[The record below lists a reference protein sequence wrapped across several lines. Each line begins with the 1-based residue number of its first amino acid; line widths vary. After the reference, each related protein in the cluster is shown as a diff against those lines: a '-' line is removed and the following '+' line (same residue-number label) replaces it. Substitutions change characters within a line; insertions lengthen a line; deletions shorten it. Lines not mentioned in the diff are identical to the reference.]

1 MSNTSSSTHS
11 LRRLWDQ
18 SKPHRGTIYGASAY
32 SVLNKLFD
40 LAPPALIGVAVDIVV
55 KQEESLL
62 ARMGV
67 QDVFHQLVI
76 LAVVTV
82 FVWAMESVFE
92 YALKWYWRNLAQT
105 IQHELRVEAYGH
117 IQDLQMSYF
126 HEQSTGALMS
136 VLNDDVNQL
145 ERFLDSGANSLI
157 QVLTT
162 AIVITIAF
170 FMLAPSVAWMAM
182 LPIPFVLWGSFK
194 FQSMLTPLYRDVRV
208 KVSDLN
214 SQLSNNLSGIA
225 TIKSF
230 TTEGY
235 ERERV
240 EALSQA
246 YRESNKGAIKLSS
259 AFAPLI
265 RIVIVVGFTTTLIYG
280 GQLVIDNVLAV
291 GTYSVLVFLTQR
303 LLWPLTRLGETF
315 DLYQRAMAS
324 TERVLNLLQTPIDIE
339 DGTNPLPVDA
349 LQGDVRFAHINF
361 AYPER
366 DPILKDFELTL
377 HAGQTVGV
385 VGATG
390 AGKTTLINLL
400 MRFYDPQA
408 GEICL
413 DGHRIQD
420 LRISELRQ
428 GVGLVS
434 QSTFLFHGSVRDN
447 IRYGNFEATDEQIQD
462 AAISAEA
469 HDFIMALP
477 QGYDTTIGER
487 GQTLSG
493 GQRQRISIARV
504 LLKDPKILI
513 LDEATSAVDNETE
526 AALQRSIERI
536 ARERTT
542 LIIAHRLSTVRQADR
557 IIVLDG
563 GAIVEDGTHDAL
575 VEAKGQYAHLWRIQT
590 GQLTHVQDR
599 G

>member
-1 MSNTSSSTHS
+1 MSDPSTTPHP
-11 LRRLWDQ
+11 LRRLWEQ
-18 SKPHRGTIYGASAY
+18 SSSHRGTIYAAGAC

-67 QDVFHQLVI
+67 QDVFHQLLI
-76 LAVVTV
+76 LAAVTV

-105 IQHELRVEAYGH
+105 LQHELRVEAYGH

-126 HEQSTGALMS
+126 HEQSTGALMA

-145 ERFLDSGANSLI
+145 ERFLDNGANSLI

-162 AIVITIAF
+162 AIAITIAF
-170 FMLAPSVAWMAM
+170 FVLAPSVAWMAM

-194 FQSMLTPLYRDVRV
+194 FQSMLTSRYRDVRV

-214 SQLSNNLSGIA
+214 SQLSNNLAGIA

-246 YRESNKGAIKLSS
+246 YRMSNKEAIKLSS

-265 RIVIVVGFTTTLIYG
+265 RIVIVVGFTTTLVYG
-280 GQLVIDNVLAV
+280 GQLVIDQALAV

-324 TERVLNLLQTPIDIE
+324 TERVLNLLHTPIDIK
-339 DGTNPLPVDA
+339 DGDAPLSPEA
-349 LQGDVRFAHINF
+349 LRGDVRFADVDF
-361 AYPER
+361 AYPSREA
-366 DPILKDFELTL
+366 ILQGFDLTL
-377 HAGQTVGV
+377 RAGQTVGV

-400 MRFYDPQA
+400 MRFYEPQR
-408 GEICL
+408 GEISI
-413 DGHRIQD
+413 DGHSIDGVRLED
-420 LRISELRQ
+420 LRQ

-434 QSTFLFHGSVRDN
+434 QSTFLIHGSVRDN
-447 IRYGNFEATDEQIQD
+447 IRYGNFEATDEQIRQ
-462 AAISAEA
+462 AAIASEA

-477 QGYDTTIGER
+477 EGYDTVIGER

-504 LLKDPKILI
+504 LLKDPNILI

-526 AALQRSIERI
+526 AALQRSIDRI
-536 ARERTT
+536 ARNRTT

-557 IIVLDG
+557 IIVLDE
-563 GAIVEDGTHDAL
+563 GAIVEDGSHDEL
-575 VEAKGQYAHLWRIQT
+575 VEAQGQYAHLWRIQT
-590 GQLTHVQDR
+590 GRLHHAIGGT
-599 G
+599 